1 MHDELNTDLS
11 ILESHMDGMLDRVK
25 TNSRTFRRFQDFEVR
40 LLNLNSLGEM
50 MRHVLA
56 DAKNFFDLDTVGFC
70 LIDEKGEI
78 SEYLESDGF
87 YLKENKELK
96 IIGDDKILQDR
107 FGYSKLPYV
116 GLYSEDKCA
125 DFFLHAEHKPVSVAL
140 IPLTRRGNYLGAMSL
155 GSDHADRFEEN
166 MATDFVKHL
175 GSIISV
181 CLENNL
187 NFETLRRTSLID
199 TLTGVNNRRFLE
211 QRLGEEIDRAQR
223 NLEPLS
229 CFFLDIDFFKAVND
243 TYGHQAGDQVLSA
256 VATAIKGQLR
266 NNDVLARYGG
276 EEFVALLTN
285 ISDAKAQDIAE
296 RIRKT
301 INNTVVEYNDEAIK
315 VTISIGT
322 ATYLP
327 GAERTSVSQEVAEDL
342 VNSADKALYEAKHAG
357 RNQVVSGKAVLDV
370 EAVVCNLGQ
379 S

>member
-1 MHDELNTDLS
+1 
-11 ILESHMDGMLDRVK
+11 MDGMLDRVK
-25 TNSRTFRRFQDFEVR
+25 TNSRTFRHFQDFEVR

-78 SEYLESDGF
+78 SEYLETDGF

-96 IIGDDKILQDR
+96 IIEDDKVLQDR
-107 FGYSKLPYV
+107 FGYSKHPYV
-116 GLYSEDKCA
+116 GLYSEQKCA
-125 DFFLHAEHKPVSVAL
+125 EFFLHAEQKPVSVAL
-140 IPLTRRGNYLGAMSL
+140 IPLTRRGKYLGAMSL
-155 GSDHADRFEEN
+155 GSHHADRFEEN

-175 GSIISV
+175 GSIVSV

-211 QRLGEEIDRAQR
+211 QRLGEEVDRAQR

-243 TYGHQAGDQVLSA
+243 TYGHQAGDQVLLA
-256 VATAIKGQLR
+256 IATGIKGQLR

-301 INNTVVEYNDEAIK
+301 IENTVVENNDETIK

-327 GAERTSVSQEVAEDL
+327 GAERTSVSQEVAENL
-342 VNSADKALYEAKHAG
+342 VNNADKALYEAKHAG
-357 RNQVVSGKAVLDV
+357 RNRVVSGRAVLDV
-370 EAVVCNLGQ
+370 EVAVSNLGQ
-379 S
+379 

>member
-1 MHDELNTDLS
+1 MQDELNTDLS

-25 TNSRTFRRFQDFEVR
+25 TNSRTFRHFQDFEVR

-78 SEYLESDGF
+78 SEYLETDGF

-96 IIGDDKILQDR
+96 IIEDDKVLQDR
-107 FGYSKLPYV
+107 FGYSKHPYV
-116 GLYSEDKCA
+116 GLYSEQKCA
-125 DFFLHAEHKPVSVAL
+125 EFFLHAEQKPVSVAL
-140 IPLTRRGNYLGAMSL
+140 VPLTRRGKYLGAMSL
-155 GSDHADRFEEN
+155 GSHHADRFEEN

-175 GSIISV
+175 GSIVSV

-211 QRLGEEIDRAQR
+211 QRLGEEVDRAQR

-243 TYGHQAGDQVLSA
+243 TYGHQAGDQVLLA
-256 VATAIKGQLR
+256 IATGIKGQLR

-301 INNTVVEYNDEAIK
+301 IENTVVENNDETIK

-327 GAERTSVSQEVAEDL
+327 GAERTSVSQEVAENL
-342 VNSADKALYEAKHAG
+342 VNNADKALYEAKHAG
-357 RNQVVSGKAVLDV
+357 RNRVVSGRAVLDV
-370 EAVVCNLGQ
+370 EVAVSNLGQ
-379 S
+379 